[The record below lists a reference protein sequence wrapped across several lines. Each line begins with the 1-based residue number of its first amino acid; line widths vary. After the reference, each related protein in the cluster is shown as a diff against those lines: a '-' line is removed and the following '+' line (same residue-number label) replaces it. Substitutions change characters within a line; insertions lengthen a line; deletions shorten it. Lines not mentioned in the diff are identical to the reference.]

1 MMPNVPDSP
10 HQRFQ
15 PTRIVF
21 GTCHKNISLNTGDT
35 IHSVL
40 MIISCGE
47 MEKSLPTCMSNTFQL
62 PYHRGAA
69 EQILVEV
76 PSRNTE
82 SGELEIGKGWFRQ
95 LWPVDPI
102 MKHAVCVFRVLLDD
116 IWGSVL

>member
-1 MMPNVPDSP
+1 MTPNVPDSP

-40 MIISCGE
+40 MIISCDE

-82 SGELEIGKGWFRQ
+82 SGDRDRERMVQATMAGRPHYETRCLR
-95 LWPVDPI
+95 L
-102 MKHAVCVFRVLLDD
+102 
-116 IWGSVL
+116 